1 MWGQIASAVVG
12 GYMSQQA
19 AKKQAAAM
27 DRANAASNQGY
38 TDARPYITDVYNRG
52 QSALDGILSQGAYT
66 GQTYAPMND
75 MQSNALGSQ
84 YTFNEDGLADAQ
96 GFQNVGQGFA
106 NNYANLYNQASQD
119 MLGSAINYASDS
131 ANYQPLL
138 NAAMMDDRRN
148 LDENV
153 LRGIDMGASASNNTN
168 SSRAAVANAIAERG
182 FSDRRDQALANIQN
196 NLIDRSINAQQ
207 QQLNNQVTANQNLA
221 GLYNLGFDQG
231 SAALSN
237 MSAAGSAFRQ
247 EDQNQMTDAMANYQ
261 RQRDFEM
268 DQLNAYNAGILGQA
282 PRTAVTQQPNL
293 VDPTMAGVA
302 GTMTGFGIGRQ
313 IDDYF
318 KQPTTKTNTAYRP
331 MYEYGAA
338 GGRNYGVN
346 NNIYG
351 F

>member
-52 QSALDGILSQGAYT
+52 QSALEGILSQGAYT

-75 MQSNALGSQ
+75 MQRNALGSQ

-119 MLGSAINYASDS
+119 MLGNAINYASDS

-196 NLIDRSINAQQ
+196 NLI
-207 QQLNNQVTANQNLA
+207 
-221 GLYNLGFDQG
+221 
-231 SAALSN
+231 
-237 MSAAGSAFRQ
+237 
-247 EDQNQMTDAMANYQ
+247 
-261 RQRDFEM
+261 
-268 DQLNAYNAGILGQA
+268 
-282 PRTAVTQQPNL
+282 
-293 VDPTMAGVA
+293 
-302 GTMTGFGIGRQ
+302 
-313 IDDYF
+313 
-318 KQPTTKTNTAYRP
+318 
-331 MYEYGAA
+331 
-338 GGRNYGVN
+338 
-346 NNIYG
+346 
-351 F
+351 